1 MKRISFIHRL
11 LDLVSPRICAV
22 CGRRLAVTEDIVCA
36 SCNLHLPRTGFSV
49 DAYDNEMARLFWV
62 LLPIERASALI
73 YNQPHSQ
80 AAAMIYDMKY
90 HNQPETAELMGSMM
104 ADEMMGDGFFD
115 GIDLLIPVPLTRK
128 RERQRGYNQ
137 SYEMAK
143 GISEK
148 TGIPI
153 ASDVVQRVSFTESQT
168 HKNRYERQENVK
180 GSFRLTNGTRIS
192 GKHVMLVDDVVTTG
206 ATIIA
211 CGQELVK
218 AGNVKISVVCLG
230 FSKE

>member
-1 MKRISFIHRL
+1 
-11 LDLVSPRICAV
+11 
-22 CGRRLAVTEDIVCA
+22 
-36 SCNLHLPRTGFSV
+36 
-49 DAYDNEMARLFWV
+49 
-62 LLPIERASALI
+62 
-73 YNQPHSQ
+73 
-80 AAAMIYDMKY
+80 
-90 HNQPETAELMGSMM
+90 
-104 ADEMMGDGFFD
+104 
-115 GIDLLIPVPLTRK
+115 
-128 RERQRGYNQ
+128 
-137 SYEMAK
+137 MAK